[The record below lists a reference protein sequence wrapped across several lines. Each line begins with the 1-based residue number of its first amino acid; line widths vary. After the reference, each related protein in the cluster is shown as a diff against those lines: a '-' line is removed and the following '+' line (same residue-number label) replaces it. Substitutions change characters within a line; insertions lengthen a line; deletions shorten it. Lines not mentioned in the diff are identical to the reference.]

1 MRLTVILFG
10 SIVTLS
16 GFANDGRINLKTDEL
31 TENECGACHFA
42 YPAAMLPTTSWRKIM
57 ETLENHFGE
66 DASLDTQ
73 TMQAITTYLVANA
86 GDTKLW
92 SEQFVRGL
100 DKRNPPIRITE
111 TKYWTTKHPA
121 ISKENLPSGLAG
133 LKSKCTVCHLSAQK
147 GDYVKN

>member
-31 TENECGACHFA
+31 TENECGARHFA

-111 TKYWTTKHPA
+111 PN
-121 ISKENLPSGLAG
+121 IGLQNTPQYLKKICLQG
-133 LKSKCTVCHLSAQK
+133 LRV
-147 GDYVKN
+147 